1 MQIACSA
8 KLAVSVK
15 IKGIVQTVPPTQHS
29 HHNQSIKKQ
38 ITSHSNPNF
47 GIFILIPPLHAPCDG
62 YLRLPYR
69 KRVPLTIPC
78 PPDEEWQDTCPEVDK
93 NHAPKDTALRIFA
106 SAVPAGRAAGS
117 KLRRQ
122 GRRYRRGLRSIRPR
136 DRGTDASEFLPGR

>member
-47 GIFILIPPLHAPCDG
+47 GIFILIPPLHAPGVG
-62 YLRLPYR
+62 YLRLP
-69 KRVPLTIPC
+69 LL
-78 PPDEEWQDTCPEVDK
+78 K
-93 NHAPKDTALRIFA
+93 NAAVCHNEQSGFA
-106 SAVPAGRAAGS
+106 ARAATVRAFVLALS
-117 KLRRQ
+117 ALHLTHSDTPPKIYFKSL
-122 GRRYRRGLRSIRPR
+122 
-136 DRGTDASEFLPGR
+136 F